1 MEISEDYIDS
11 QDNAVDSLAT
21 LSMLL
26 DDLVLQQSHEDF
38 ISFVRAVAPTLIS
51 DWKMGRHIKL
61 LSDKLQGVK
70 EGKIKRLMVFLPPRS
85 SKSVICSKI
94 FPAWYI
100 GNNPQHEILTIS
112 HSDQLASDFGR
123 SVRDIVNT
131 EQFQDIFPG
140 VALRSDV
147 RAAGKWKTNLNG
159 TYYAAGV
166 RSQIAGRGAHI
177 AILDD
182 AMSEEDSF
190 SEAGRRY
197 IKEWYPAGLRTRI
210 MPGGS
215 IVIINTRYH
224 HDDLC
229 GWLLKQEEIMDME
242 STYPWDVVKIPAW
255 VDEESAEL
263 LDLPGGTSYFPEW
276 KPDDVLRVDEEEI
289 IASNGSRYWESL
301 YMQNPTPEE
310 GGIIKK
316 RWLQKWEYSE
326 PPSCDFIIQT
336 YDTAFSTRTTAD
348 FSVIQTWG
356 IFDMPEEDYEG
367 REYWGSN
374 LILLGNTRGKFE
386 YPDLRKISQELYNEY
401 NPDVCIIEKKASGQS
416 LIQDLRRSGLPVMEY
431 NPDKD
436 KVSRVYAA
444 SPMLESGRVWLPE
457 GKRWSDELVEEL
469 ITFPHGR
476 NDDQVDALVMAVHY
490 MKESWRLGHPDDPNW
505 EDDVNHRKQKRVA
518 YWRVQWY
525 NIGATINFKRKKING
540 IG

>member
-1 MEISEDYIDS
+1 MVMEISEDYIDS
-11 QDNAVDSLAT
+11 QENSVDSLAT

-26 DDLVLQQSHEDF
+26 DDLVLRQSNEDF

-51 DWKMGRHIKL
+51 DWKMGRHIKVL
-61 LSDKLQGVK
+61 VDKLQGVK
-70 EGKIKRLMVFLPPRS
+70 EGRIKRLMVFLPPRS

-131 EQFQDIFPG
+131 EQFQNVFPG

-263 LDLPGGTSYFPEW
+263 LDLPVGTSYFPEW
-276 KPDDVLRVDEEEI
+276 KPDEVLRVDEEEI
-289 IASNGSRYWESL
+289 VASNGSRYWESL

-316 RWLQKWEYSE
+316 RWLQKWDHSE

-367 REYWGSN
+367 RELWGSN

-401 NPDVCIIEKKASGQS
+401 KPDVCIIEKKASGQS

-444 SPMLESGRVWLPE
+444 SPMLESGRVWLPD
-457 GKRWSDELVEEL
+457 GKRWSDELIEEL
-469 ITFPHGR
+469 ITFPNGR

-490 MKESWRLGHPDDPNW
+490 MKESWRLGHPDDPSW

-518 YWRVQWY
+518 YWRV
-525 NIGATINFKRKKING
+525 
-540 IG
+540 

>member
-11 QDNAVDSLAT
+11 QENSVDSLAT

-26 DDLVLQQSHEDF
+26 DDLVLRQSNEDF

-51 DWKMGRHIKL
+51 DWKMGRHIKVL
-61 LSDKLQGVK
+61 VDKLQGVK
-70 EGKIKRLMVFLPPRS
+70 EGRIKRLMVFLPPRS

-131 EQFQDIFPG
+131 EQFQNVFPG

-263 LDLPGGTSYFPEW
+263 LDLPVGTSYFPEW
-276 KPDDVLRVDEEEI
+276 KPDEVLRVDEEEI
-289 IASNGSRYWESL
+289 VASNGSRYWESL

-316 RWLQKWEYSE
+316 RWLQKWDHSE

-367 REYWGSN
+367 RELWGSN

-401 NPDVCIIEKKASGQS
+401 KPDVCIIEKKASGQS

-444 SPMLESGRVWLPE
+444 SPMLESGRVWLPD
-457 GKRWSDELVEEL
+457 GKRWSDELIEEL
-469 ITFPHGR
+469 ITFPNGR

-490 MKESWRLGHPDDPNW
+490 MKESWRLGHPDDPSW

-518 YWRVQWY
+518 YWRV
-525 NIGATINFKRKKING
+525 
-540 IG
+540 